1 MSDIR
6 GRFVW
11 YENLTKDVDAA
22 IAFYR
27 AVIGWNTRSWDG
39 MGEPYHMFANG
50 DAVFAGLM
58 KMPPGAEMPPYWM
71 GYIGTPDVKA
81 TTARAEE
88 LGAKVWV
95 KLMEIPGEGTFSVI
109 QDPQGAGFAAYTPVN
124 APPEPAKEP
133 VFGTIVWHELI
144 TTDVDAAWA
153 FYSDLFG
160 WKKTNSLDMGPAGIY
175 QMFGLPSLEL
185 GGIYKKSAEMNSTP
199 NIKKLALEYLVAA
212 YGPDKLND
220 PAQSEPIVQQMINLE
235 PTEPTNYFALA
246 KIYED
251 NGDYEK
257 AEATYL
263 KAKEVKPD
271 EPTVYTTLA
280 GYYNRQGDFDKTID
294 ALQQRVAKE
303 PNNPEAHHMVAT
315 FYWDKVYRD
324 FRLADADKR
333 RFVQS
338 GIESVDKAIALKDDY
353 VEAITYKNLLLRLQA
368 NLEKDVA
375 RQRAL
380 LQEADRLRDQALE
393 IRKKQQAGA

>member
-1 MSDIR
+1 VLAIAVASLALVGCGQVNMLRARQTVKDANTLYQGGNYKEAVAKYEEAVALDPNLADIYFFIGNSYDNMYKPAR
-6 GRFVW
+6 KGEEANDA
-11 YENLTKDVDAA
+11 YLTKA
-22 IAFYR
+22 IE
-27 AVIGWNTRSWDG
+27 N
-39 MGEPYHMFANG
+39 
-50 DAVFAGLM
+50 
-58 KMPPGAEMPPYWM
+58 
-71 GYIGTPDVKA
+71 
-81 TTARAEE
+81 
-88 LGAKVWV
+88 
-95 KLMEIPGEGTFSVI
+95 
-109 QDPQGAGFAAYTPVN
+109 
-124 APPEPAKEP
+124 
-133 VFGTIVWHELI
+133 
-144 TTDVDAAWA
+144 
-153 FYSDLFG
+153 
-160 WKKTNSLDMGPAGIY
+160 
-175 QMFGLPSLEL
+175 
-185 GGIYKKSAEMNSTP
+185 YKKSAEMNSSP

-220 PAQSEPIVQQMINLE
+220 PAQSEPIVEQMIQLE

-294 ALQQRVAKE
+294 ALQQRTAKE

-333 RFVQS
+333 KYVQA
-338 GIESVDKAIALKDDY
+338 GIDEVDKAIALKNDY

-368 NLEKDVA
+368 NMEKDLG
-375 RQRAL
+375 RQKAL
-380 LQEADRLRDQALE
+380 LAEADKLRDQALE
-393 IRKKQQAGA
+393 LRKKQQSGA

>member
-1 MSDIR
+1 MRRVTSKVAVLAMTVASLALVGCGQVNTLRAKQDVKDANTMYQS
-6 GRFVW
+6 GDYKGAAAK
-11 YENLTKDVDAA
+11 YEEALTKDPNLADIYFFVGNSYDNLYKPARKGEEANDAFLTKA
-22 IAFYR
+22 IA
-27 AVIGWNTRSWDG
+27 N
-39 MGEPYHMFANG
+39 
-50 DAVFAGLM
+50 
-58 KMPPGAEMPPYWM
+58 
-71 GYIGTPDVKA
+71 
-81 TTARAEE
+81 
-88 LGAKVWV
+88 
-95 KLMEIPGEGTFSVI
+95 
-109 QDPQGAGFAAYTPVN
+109 
-124 APPEPAKEP
+124 
-133 VFGTIVWHELI
+133 
-144 TTDVDAAWA
+144 
-153 FYSDLFG
+153 
-160 WKKTNSLDMGPAGIY
+160 
-175 QMFGLPSLEL
+175 
-185 GGIYKKSAEMNSTP
+185 YKKSAEMNSAP
-199 NIKKLALEYLVAA
+199 NIKKLSLEYLVAA

-220 PAQSEPIVQQMINLE
+220 PAQSEPIVQQMIQLE

-294 ALQQRVAKE
+294 ALQQRTAKE

-333 RFVQS
+333 KFVQA
-338 GIESVDKAIALKDDY
+338 GIDEVDKAIALKSDY

-375 RQRAL
+375 KQREL
-380 LQEADRLRDQALE
+380 LREADKLRDQALE
-393 IRKKQQAGA
+393 LRKKQQSGA